1 MEQSNHRTD
10 LETLTHNLLW
20 IRKQCGYSRKTMA
33 GILKIGVGSL
43 AKLEQG
49 QIPPRLRV
57 DFLFAVYDHF
67 GITPS
72 ALFTTWLK

>member
-10 LETLTHNLLW
+10 LETLTHNLHW
-20 IRKQCGYSRKTMA
+20 IRRQNGYSRKAMA

-43 AKLEQG
+43 AKLERG
-49 QIPPRLRV
+49 EIPPRLSV
-57 DFLFAVYDHF
+57 DVLFAVYDHF

-72 ALFTTWLK
+72 ALFTTWLE